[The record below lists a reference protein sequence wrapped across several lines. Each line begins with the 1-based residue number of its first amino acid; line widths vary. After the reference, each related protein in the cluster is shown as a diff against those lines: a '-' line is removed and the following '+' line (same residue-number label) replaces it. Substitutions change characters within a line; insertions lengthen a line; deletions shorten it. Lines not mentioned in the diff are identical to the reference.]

1 MYTATMRY
9 EFKSGHG
16 TEGAEAW
23 KDIVL
28 SRAAAAPGLVR
39 MQLLTSESTALA
51 IGTWQDKRFAE
62 DFMRTGVFKE
72 LMEAIEPMLRVKPA
86 PELWTLAAFIEG
98 ES

>member
-16 TEGAEAW
+16 AEGAEAW

-28 SRAAAAPGLVR
+28 ARAASAPGLVR

-51 IGTWQDKRFAE
+51 VGTWQEKHFAE

-72 LMEAIEPMLRVKPA
+72 LMEAIEPMLRSKPA
-86 PELWTLAAFIEG
+86 PELWTLTAFVEG